1 MEKLFS
7 VSEVAR
13 DLGRSVDWLREA
25 ERKSKIPKAKRDLNN
40 WRVYTEDDIE
50 KLRQLLV
57 PRPVAAVQSDKT

>member
-13 DLGRSVDWLREA
+13 NLGRSVDWLREA

-40 WRVYTEDDIE
+40 RRVYPRRI
-50 KLRQLLV
+50 LRSFDSRLCQ
-57 PRPVAAVQSDKT
+57 DW